1 MVRQSA
7 SMLRLRGFLVLT
19 TLLGVPAPVMAVGT
33 VQLIAQDYADSPN
46 GLSISRDSIIAVPFR
61 NTPDN
66 YDLFVYGTKIG
77 IIDPGLPPIRRAF
90 STEISKWGL
99 AVLTDR
105 NGFIPND
112 IYAAPLGQQ
121 LQLIQDGTGYASFSS
136 LALNDSGVVSFNGRF
151 TTSHG
156 PNIAFRWRPN
166 EGMGQL
172 PLNETDTYFT
182 SNLDATGR
190 VYILASEESTN
201 PFTYRIQS
209 YSDSEGWVNRT
220 AGISSVNPVGIGTV
234 VNVNP
239 SGQFTFPATYAN
251 GTKHGIYLATGSEF
265 KLLFDRTSVNQ
276 ILNPIRADVSLSDL
290 GDVLAIIGIDDAP
303 LNKRSLFY
311 SHDGRTVSL
320 PSLLPAGKEYSPFMV
335 STMSYDGHV
344 LIEARDIASGIWE
357 YYGFD
362 GVSTRLML
370 DSTTRIISPRL
381 GNDGQIYFIQ
391 QTGSRYS
398 LYQTIPEPSAI
409 LIFSTMTLFIARRRR
424 SPCM

>member
-1 MVRQSA
+1 MCTGSA
-7 SMLRLRGFLVLT
+7 SMMRLRGFLLLT
-19 TLLGVPAPVMAVGT
+19 TLLVVPAPALAAGT
-33 VQLIAQDYADSPN
+33 VQLIAQNYADSPN
-46 GLSISRDSIIAVPFR
+46 GLSISRDSIIAVPYR
-61 NTPDN
+61 ATPDN
-66 YDLFVYGTKIG
+66 YDLFVYGTNIG
-77 IIDPGLPPIRRAF
+77 IIDPGLPPIRRVF
-90 STEISKWGL
+90 SAEISKWGL

-121 LQLIQDGTGYASFSS
+121 LQLIQDGSGYASLHN
-136 LALNDSGVVSFNGRF
+136 LALNDAGVVSFNGRF

-166 EGMGQL
+166 ENVQQP
-172 PLNETDTYFT
+172 PLNETDGYFT

-190 VYILASEESTN
+190 LYILASEESTQ
-201 PFTYRIQS
+201 PFTYRVQS
-209 YSDSEGWVNRT
+209 YSDSEGWRNRT
-220 AGISSVNPVGIGTV
+220 AAISSVSAPAIGNI

-239 SGQFTFPATYAN
+239 SGQFTFPATYNN

-276 ILNPIRADVSLSDL
+276 TLTPIRADVTLSDL

-303 LNKRSLFY
+303 LNKRSLLY
-311 SHDGRTVSL
+311 THDGRTLSL
-320 PSLLPAGKEYSPFMV
+320 ESLLPPGKEYSPFMV
-335 STMSYDGHV
+335 ATMSYDGHV

-357 YYGFD
+357 YYGYD
-362 GVSTRLML
+362 GVSTRLLL
-370 DSTTRIISPRL
+370 DRTTRIITPRL

-398 LYQTIPEPSAI
+398 LFQTVPEPASMLLLCAI
-409 LIFSTMTLFIARRRR
+409 SLVASIRRRALA
-424 SPCM
+424 